1 LEFLTFDASKF
12 SMKHEDYKELIALD
26 ALGVLIDEGER
37 LALVSHLAECDD
49 CRAESDA
56 ARAAAASLVYAAPPL
71 TPAPEI
77 RAQILTRIKS
87 QPQGVQADAGTR
99 ASSDNGAGTSTTTT
113 TSPAS
118 AASTASN
125 VSAPDEFARRREA
138 REVKVSRRLFV
149 FGTLAAS
156 LAIAALLL
164 SLLLLWQRNERLQTE
179 VAQLSAN
186 ANQTAQ
192 ELARTRAD
200 RELLAAPEAHTATL
214 AGTKMAERARARLTF
229 DARTGRAMLMAA
241 DLPPAPRGFAYQLW
255 FIAEGKPPMPG
266 SVFQT
271 DASGH
276 AEMHDIVPPEGRR
289 AAVFAVTLEPAS
301 GVSAPTGEMY
311 LKSSAS

>member
-1 LEFLTFDASKF
+1 
-12 SMKHEDYKELIALD
+12 MKHEDYKELIALHALE
-26 ALGVLIDEGER
+26 ALGDEGER
-37 LALVSHLAECDD
+37 RMLEAHLADCPD
-49 CRAESDA
+49 CRAELDA
-56 ARAAAASLVYAAPPL
+56 VRAAAASLAYTTPPVA
-71 TPAPEI
+71 PAPEL
-77 RAQILTRIKS
+77 RAQVLARIKS
-87 QPQGVQADAGTR
+87 QPQQQAKEDAGR
-99 ASSDNGAGTSTTTT
+99 LPASSDNGSATTTTT
-113 TSPAS
+113 TSS
-118 AASTASN
+118 ASTASN
-125 VSAPDEFARRREA
+125 VSAFDEFARRREA

-164 SLLLLWQRNERLQTE
+164 SLLLLWQRTARLQNE
-179 VAQLSAN
+179 LAQLSAN

-229 DARTGRAMLMAA
+229 DERTGRAMLMAA
-241 DLPPAPRGFAYQLW
+241 DLPPAPAGKAYQLW

-289 AAVFAVTLEPAS
+289 SASVFAVTLEPAS

>member
-1 LEFLTFDASKF
+1 
-12 SMKHEDYKELIALD
+12 MKHEDYKEMLALHALHALD
-26 ALGVLIDEGER
+26 DESER
-37 LALVSHLAECDD
+37 RLLEAHLADCAD
-49 CRAESDA
+49 CRAELDA
-56 ARAAAASLVYAAPPL
+56 TRQSVASLAYAAPPVA
-71 TPAPEI
+71 PAPEL
-77 RAQILTRIKS
+77 RAQILARIKS
-87 QPQGVQADAGTR
+87 EPQGEREDAGGRR
-99 ASSDNGAGTSTTTT
+99 ASSGNGAATSTTTPTSPSTTT

-118 AASTASN
+118 AASTVSN
-125 VSAPDEFARRREA
+125 VSAPEEFARRREA
-138 REVKVSRRLFV
+138 REMKVSRRLFV

-156 LAIAALLL
+156 LAIAALLV
-164 SLLLLWQRNERLQTE
+164 SLLLLWQRTARLQNE
-179 VAQLSAN
+179 IAQLSAN

-200 RELLAAPEAHTATL
+200 RQLLAAPEAHTATL
-214 AGTKMAERARARLTF
+214 AGTKMAARARARLTF
-229 DARTGRAMLMAA
+229 DERTGRAMLMAA
-241 DLPPAPRGFAYQLW
+241 DLPPAPAGKAYQLW

>member
-1 LEFLTFDASKF
+1 
-12 SMKHEDYKELIALD
+12 MKHEDYKEMLALHALD
-26 ALGVLIDEGER
+26 ALDDESER
-37 LALVSHLAECDD
+37 RMLEAHLADCAD
-49 CRAESDA
+49 CRAELDA
-56 ARAAAASLVYAAPPL
+56 ARQASASLAYAAPPVA
-71 TPAPEI
+71 PAPEL
-77 RAQILTRIKS
+77 RAQILARIKS
-87 QPQGVQADAGTR
+87 EPQGEKEDAGRR
-99 ASSDNGAGTSTTTT
+99 ASSGNGAATSTTSPSTRT

-118 AASTASN
+118 AASTVSN

-214 AGTKMAERARARLTF
+214 AGTKMAARARARLTF
-229 DARTGRAMLMAA
+229 DERTGRAMLMAA
-241 DLPPAPRGFAYQLW
+241 DLPPAPAGKAYQLW

-289 AAVFAVTLEPAS
+289 AAVYAVTLEPAG
-301 GVSAPTGEMY
+301 GVSVPTGEMY